1 MRHTSRMH
9 SSRRYSFLL
18 LAFLIVFSHSIS
30 ARVADGQS
38 SAPSTQVSAQ
48 DSTGPV
54 MPLEWANQVGTLAGQ
69 IAEAVRPSKAIS
81 LEVQNISSLGAAD
94 VEMIRQGLQKQ
105 LARRGIRIEADGL
118 DVKVTLSENIER
130 FVWIAEVRRKEEATV
145 FIASLEGKAIANSP
159 VVRRSVVL
167 RREVVWQQAEPMMD
181 FLVSDVAPEGLPV
194 MFVLEAN
201 RIVSYRKEKGSW
213 NAAETFPIPVP
224 DHRPRDLRGLADAFE
239 ELFSF
244 QLSDANCEGAAADR
258 FELTCKKGS
267 PPAWPIL
274 SGGRDRGSMNIV
286 SNRNYFDGD
295 LDVYGDV
302 EAQEPPF
309 YSIAVMRRMKSSQW
323 ILAELDGKSRKYDES
338 LKATA
343 AYSGWGDEIVA
354 VAPGCGNDWQI
365 LASAAGDWTEPDRL
379 RSYDVEKD
387 AAVVDSE
394 PLEFSGPILALW
406 PSLDARTAR
415 VVSKNLQTG
424 MYEASVV
431 TGSCSQ

>member
-1 MRHTSRMH
+1 MH

-18 LAFLIVFSHSIS
+18 FAFLIVFSHFIS
-30 ARVADGQS
+30 ALAADGQS
-38 SAPSTQVSAQ
+38 SAPSTQLPAQ
-48 DSTGPV
+48 DATGPV
-54 MPLEWANQVGTLAGQ
+54 MPLEWANRVGTLAGQ

-94 VEMIRQGLQKQ
+94 VDMIRQGLQQQ
-105 LARRGIRIEADGL
+105 LARRGIRLGAEGL
-118 DVKVTLSENIER
+118 DVRVTLSENIER
-130 FVWIAEVRRKEEATV
+130 FVWIAEVRRKDEATV
-145 FIASLEGKAIANSP
+145 FIASLEGKATANSP
-159 VVRRSVVL
+159 VVRHSVVL
-167 RREVVWQQAEPMMD
+167 QRELVWQQAAPMMD

-194 MFVLEAN
+194 MFVLEAK
-201 RIVSYRKEKGSW
+201 RIVSYRKETGSW

-224 DHRPRDLRGLADAFE
+224 DHRPRDLRGLADVFE
-239 ELFSF
+239 QMFSF
-244 QLSDANCEGAAADR
+244 QLSDANCDGAAAFR
-258 FELTCKKGS
+258 FELTCEKGS
-267 PPAWPIL
+267 RAWPVF
-274 SGGRDRGSMNIV
+274 SGGLDRGSMIIV

-309 YSIAVMRRMKSSQW
+309 YSIAMMRRMKGSQW
-323 ILAELDGKSRKYDES
+323 VLAEIDGKSRKYDES

-365 LASAAGDWTEPDRL
+365 LASAPGDWTEPDRL
-379 RSYDVEKD
+379 RSYDLEKD
-387 AAVVDSE
+387 AAVADSE

-406 PSLDARTAR
+406 PLLDARTAR

-431 TGSCSQ
+431 TVSCSQ

>member
-9 SSRRYSFLL
+9 SSCRYSFLL
-18 LAFLIVFSHSIS
+18 FAFLIVFSHFIS
-30 ARVADGQS
+30 ARVAQAQA
-38 SAPSTQVSAQ
+38 SAPSTQVPAQ
-48 DSTGPV
+48 DSTRPA
-54 MPLEWANQVGTLAGQ
+54 MPLEWANRVGTLAGQ
-69 IAEAVRPSKAIS
+69 IAKAVRPSKAIS
-81 LEVQNISSLGAAD
+81 LEVKNISSLGAPD
-94 VEMIRQGLQKQ
+94 VEMIRQGLQQQ

-130 FVWIAEVRRKEEATV
+130 FVWIAEVRRKDEATV
-145 FIASLEGKAIANSP
+145 FIASLEGKATANSP

-167 RREVVWQQAEPMMD
+167 QRELVWQQAEPMMD
-181 FLVSDVAPEGLPV
+181 FLISDVAPEGLPV
-194 MFVLEAN
+194 MFVLEAK

-239 ELFSF
+239 QLFSF
-244 QLSDANCEGAAADR
+244 QLSDANCEGAVAGR

-274 SGGRDRGSMNIV
+274 SGGADRGSMNIV
-286 SNRNYFDGD
+286 SDRNYFNGD

-309 YSIAVMRRMKSSQW
+309 YSIAVMRRMKGSQW
-323 ILAELDGKSRKYDES
+323 ILAELDGKSRKYDEP

-379 RSYDVEKD
+379 RSYEVEKD
-387 AAVVDSE
+387 AAVADSE

-406 PSLDARTAR
+406 PLLDARTAR

-424 MYEASVV
+424 MYEASKV
-431 TGSCSQ
+431 TVTCSQ

>member
-1 MRHTSRMH
+1 MRHTSRMYL
-9 SSRRYSFLL
+9 SRRYSFLL
-18 LAFLIVFSHSIS
+18 LAFLIVFSHFVS
-30 ARVADGQS
+30 ARVAHGQS
-38 SAPSTQVSAQ
+38 TTPSTQVPAR
-48 DSTGPV
+48 DAAGPA
-54 MPLEWANQVGTLAGQ
+54 MPLEWANRVGILAGQ
-69 IAEAVRPSKAIS
+69 IAEAVRPSKAVS

-94 VEMIRQGLQKQ
+94 AEMIRQGLQQQ
-105 LARRGIRIEADGL
+105 LARHGIRIGADGL
-118 DVKVTLSENIER
+118 EVKVTFSENIER
-130 FVWIAEVRRKEEATV
+130 FVWVAEVRRKDQAIV
-145 FIASLEGKAIANSP
+145 FIASLEGKASANLP
-159 VVRRSVVL
+159 TVRHSVVL
-167 RREVVWQQAEPMMD
+167 QREVVWQQAEPMMD

-194 MFVLEAN
+194 MFVLEAK

-213 NAAETFPIPVP
+213 NAAETFLIPVP

-239 ELFSF
+239 QLFSF
-244 QLSDANCEGAAADR
+244 QLSDANCEGAAAAR
-258 FELTCKKGS
+258 FELTCRKGS
-267 PPAWPIL
+267 PPAWPIF
-274 SGGRDRGSMNIV
+274 SGGLDRGSMNIV

-302 EAQEPPF
+302 EVQESPF
-309 YSIAVMRRMKSSQW
+309 YSIAVMRRMKGSQW
-323 ILAELDGKSRKYDES
+323 ILAELDGKSRKYDET
-338 LKATA
+338 LKAAA

-387 AAVVDSE
+387 AAVADSE

-406 PSLDARTAR
+406 PLLEARTAR

-431 TGSCSQ
+431 TVSCSR

>member
-54 MPLEWANQVGTLAGQ
+54 MPLEWANRVGTLAGQ

>member
-1 MRHTSRMH
+1 MH
-9 SSRRYSFLL
+9 SSRRHSFPL
-18 LAFLIVFSHSIS
+18 LAFLIFFSHIIS
-30 ARVADGQS
+30 ARVAHGQS
-38 SAPSTQVSAQ
+38 SVPSTQVPAQ
-48 DSTGPV
+48 DSTGPT
-54 MPLEWANQVGTLAGQ
+54 MPLEWANRVGTLAEQ
-69 IAEAVRPSKAIS
+69 IAEAVSPSKAIS

-94 VEMIRQGLQKQ
+94 VEMIRRGLQQQ
-105 LARRGIRIEADGL
+105 LTRRGIRIGADGL

-130 FVWIAEVRRKEEATV
+130 FVWVGEVRRKDEATV
-145 FIASLEGKAIANSP
+145 FIESLEGKATANLP
-159 VVRRSVVL
+159 AVRHSVVL
-167 RREVVWQQAEPMMD
+167 QRELVWQQAEPMMD
-181 FLVSDVAPEGLPV
+181 FLVADVAPEGQPV
-194 MFVLEAN
+194 MFVLEAK
-201 RIVSYRKEKGSW
+201 RIVSYRKQKGSW

-244 QLSDANCEGAAADR
+244 QLSDANCEGAAADK

-274 SGGRDRGSMNIV
+274 SGGQERGSMNIV

-302 EAQEPPF
+302 ETREPPF
-309 YSIAVMRRMKSSQW
+309 YSIAAMRRMKGSQW

-343 AYSGWGDEIVA
+343 SYSGWGDEIVA

-365 LASAAGDWTEPDRL
+365 LASATGDWTEPDHL

-387 AAVVDSE
+387 GAVADSE

-406 PSLDARTAR
+406 PMLDGRAAR
-415 VVSKNLQTG
+415 VVSKNPQTG

-431 TGSCSQ
+431 TVSCGQ

>member
-9 SSRRYSFLL
+9 SSRRCSFLL
-18 LAFLIVFSHSIS
+18 LAFLIIFSHFIS
-30 ARVADGQS
+30 VPVAHGQS
-38 SAPSTQVSAQ
+38 SAASSQLHGQ
-48 DSTGPV
+48 DATGPA
-54 MPLEWANQVGTLAGQ
+54 MPLEWANRVGTLAGQ
-69 IAEAVRPSKAIS
+69 IAEAVRPSKVIS
-81 LEVQNISSLGAAD
+81 LEVQNISSLGATD
-94 VEMIRQGLQKQ
+94 VEMIRHGLQQ
-105 LARRGIRIEADGL
+105 ELSRRGIRIEPGGL

-130 FVWIAEVRRKEEATV
+130 FVWIAEVRRKDEATV
-145 FIASLEGKAIANSP
+145 FIASLEGKATANSP
-159 VVRRSVVL
+159 VARHSVVL
-167 RREVVWQQAEPMMD
+167 QREVVWQQTEPMMD
-181 FLVSDVAPEGLPV
+181 FLVADVAPEGLPV
-194 MFVLEAN
+194 MFVLEAK

-213 NAAETFPIPVP
+213 NAAETFPVPVP

-244 QLSDANCEGAAADR
+244 QLSDANCEGAAAQK

-274 SGGRDRGSMNIV
+274 SGGQDRGSMNIV

-302 EAQEPPF
+302 ETHEPPF
-309 YSIAVMRRMKSSQW
+309 YSIAVMRRMKGSQW

-379 RSYDVEKD
+379 RSYDVAKD
-387 AAVVDSE
+387 AAVADSE

-406 PSLDARTAR
+406 PLLDARTVR

-431 TGSCSQ
+431 TASCSQ

>member
-1 MRHTSRMH
+1 MH

-18 LAFLIVFSHSIS
+18 LAFLIVFSHFIS
-30 ARVADGQS
+30 VRVAHGQS
-38 SAPSTQVSAQ
+38 SAPSTRVPAQ
-48 DSTGPV
+48 DATGPA
-54 MPLEWANQVGTLAGQ
+54 MPLEWANRIGTLADQ

-94 VEMIRQGLQKQ
+94 VEMIRQGLQQQ
-105 LARRGIRIEADGL
+105 LARRGIRIGTDGS
-118 DVKVTLSENIER
+118 DVKVTLSENIEC
-130 FVWIAEVRRKEEATV
+130 FVWIAEVRRKDEATV
-145 FIASLEGKAIANSP
+145 FIASLEGKATANLP
-159 VVRRSVVL
+159 TVRHAVVL
-167 RREVVWQQAEPMMD
+167 QREIVWQQTEPMMD
-181 FLVSDVAPEGLPV
+181 FLVADVTPEGLPV
-194 MFVLEAN
+194 MFVLEAK

-213 NAAETFPIPVP
+213 NAAQTFPIPVP

-244 QLSDANCEGAAADR
+244 QLSDANCEGAAAQK

-274 SGGRDRGSMNIV
+274 SGGQERGSMNIV

-302 EAQEPPF
+302 ETHEPPF
-309 YSIAVMRRMKSSQW
+309 YSIAVMRRMKGSQW
-323 ILAELDGKSRKYDES
+323 ILAELDGESRKYDES

-365 LASAAGDWTEPDRL
+365 LASAAGDWTELDRL
-379 RSYDVEKD
+379 RSYDVAKD
-387 AAVVDSE
+387 AAVADSE

-406 PSLDARTAR
+406 PMLDARTAR

-424 MYEASVV
+424 MYEASIV
-431 TGSCSQ
+431 TVTCSQ

>member
-1 MRHTSRMH
+1 
-9 SSRRYSFLL
+9 
-18 LAFLIVFSHSIS
+18 
-30 ARVADGQS
+30 
-38 SAPSTQVSAQ
+38 
-48 DSTGPV
+48 
-54 MPLEWANQVGTLAGQ
+54 MPLEWANRVGTLAEQ
-69 IAEAVRPSKAIS
+69 IAEAVSPSKAIS

-94 VEMIRQGLQKQ
+94 VEMIRRGLQQQ
-105 LARRGIRIEADGL
+105 LTRRGIRIGADGL

-130 FVWIAEVRRKEEATV
+130 FVWVGEVRRKDEATV
-145 FIASLEGKAIANSP
+145 FIESLEGKATANLP
-159 VVRRSVVL
+159 AVRHSVVL
-167 RREVVWQQAEPMMD
+167 QRELVWQQAEPMMD
-181 FLVSDVAPEGLPV
+181 FLVADVAPEGQPV
-194 MFVLEAN
+194 MFVLEAK
-201 RIVSYRKEKGSW
+201 RIVSYRKQKGSW

-244 QLSDANCEGAAADR
+244 QLSDANCEGAAADK

-274 SGGRDRGSMNIV
+274 SGGQERGSMNIV

-302 EAQEPPF
+302 ETREPPF
-309 YSIAVMRRMKSSQW
+309 YSIAAMRRMKGSQW

-343 AYSGWGDEIVA
+343 SYSGWGDEIVA

-365 LASAAGDWTEPDRL
+365 LASATGDWTEPDHL

-387 AAVVDSE
+387 GAVADSE

-406 PSLDARTAR
+406 PMLDGRAAR
-415 VVSKNLQTG
+415 VVSKNPQTG

-431 TGSCSQ
+431 TVSCGQ

>member
-309 YSIAVMRRMKSSQW
+309 YSIAVMRRMKGSQW

>member
-1 MRHTSRMH
+1 MH

-18 LAFLIVFSHSIS
+18 LTFLIVFSHFIS
-30 ARVADGQS
+30 SRVANGQS
-38 SAPSTQVSAQ
+38 SAPSAQVPTQ
-48 DSTGPV
+48 DSKGPA
-54 MPLEWANQVGTLAGQ
+54 MPLEWANRVQTLAGQ

-94 VEMIRQGLQKQ
+94 VEMIRRELQQQ
-105 LARRGIRIEADGL
+105 LARRGIGIEADGL

-130 FVWIAEVRRKEEATV
+130 FVWIAEVRHKNEATV
-145 FIASLEGKAIANSP
+145 FIAGLEGKATANSP
-159 VVRRSVVL
+159 AVRQSVVL
-167 RREVVWQQAEPMMD
+167 QREVVWQQAEPMMD
-181 FLVSDVAPEGLPV
+181 FLVSDVAPEGLPA
-194 MFVLEAN
+194 MFVLEAK

-213 NAAETFPIPVP
+213 TAAETFPIPVP

-244 QLSDANCEGAAADR
+244 QLSDANCEGAAANR

-274 SGGRDRGSMNIV
+274 SGGQDRGSMNIV

-309 YSIAVMRRMKSSQW
+309 YSIAVMRKMKGSQW

-365 LASAAGDWTEPDRL
+365 LASATGDWTEPDRL

-387 AAVVDSE
+387 AAAADSE

-406 PSLDARTAR
+406 PLLDARTAR

-424 MYEASVV
+424 MYEASIV
-431 TGSCSQ
+431 TVSCSQ

>member
-1 MRHTSRMH
+1 MRHTSGMH

-18 LAFLIVFSHSIS
+18 LVFLIIFSIFIS
-30 ARVADGQS
+30 VRVAHGQS
-38 SAPSTQVSAQ
+38 SAPSSPVHGQ
-48 DSTGPV
+48 DATKPA
-54 MPLEWANQVGTLAGQ
+54 MPLEWVNRVGTLAGQ

-81 LEVQNISSLGAAD
+81 LEVRNISSLGAAD
-94 VEMIRQGLQKQ
+94 VAMIRRGLQQ
-105 LARRGIRIEADGL
+105 ELSRRGIPIEADGL

-130 FVWIAEVRRKEEATV
+130 FVWIAEVRRKDKATV
-145 FIASLEGKAIANSP
+145 FIASLEGKATANLP
-159 VVRRSVVL
+159 AVRHSVVL
-167 RREVVWQQAEPMMD
+167 QREVVWQQAEPMMD
-181 FLVSDVAPEGLPV
+181 FLVADVAPEGLPV
-194 MFVLEAN
+194 MFVLEAR
-201 RIVSYRKEKGSW
+201 RIVSYRKEKALW
-213 NAAETFPIPVP
+213 NVAQTFPIPVP

-239 ELFSF
+239 ELFFF

-274 SGGRDRGSMNIV
+274 SGGQDRGSMNIV

-302 EAQEPPF
+302 ETHEPPF
-309 YSIAVMRRMKSSQW
+309 YSIAVMRRMKGSQW

-354 VAPGCGNDWQI
+354 VAPGCGSDWQI

-387 AAVVDSE
+387 AAVADSE

-406 PSLDARTAR
+406 PVLDARTVR
-415 VVSKNLQTG
+415 VVSRNLQTG
-424 MYEASVV
+424 MYEASVITV
-431 TGSCSQ
+431 SCSQ